1 MKYSS
6 TIISLVA
13 LVAVVLLAIVL
24 FNQDGQ
30 LKKISS
36 DEKRVAPSSFRI
48 GYFDMD
54 TLEAHYDYF
63 KDAQSTAKAKEAA
76 MNTELSGMESS
87 YQKKIQEWRQK
98 GNNMTQAESEQ
109 AQQEYQ
115 TMQQS
120 LQSRKDALQQALY
133 KTTEDMRTSI
143 RKTIEEYVKEFNKQR
158 TYAFIFAYDPSTNI
172 YYRDTIYNITP
183 DLLEGLNAAYK
194 KKN

>member
-1 MKYSS
+1 MKYTS

-13 LVAVVLLAIVL
+13 LVSVGILAIVL
-24 FNQDGQ
+24 FNQAGQ

-36 DEKRVAPSSFRI
+36 DEKMVAPSSFRI

-63 KDAQSTAKAKEAA
+63 KDAQTTAKAKEAA
-76 MNTELSGMESS
+76 MNSELSGMESS

-98 GNNMTQAESEQ
+98 GTNMTQAESEQ

-115 TMQQS
+115 SMQQN

-158 TYAFIFAYDPSTNI
+158 TYAFVFAYDPSSYI
-172 YYRDTIYNITP
+172 YYRDTIYNITS
-183 DLLEGLNAAYK
+183 DLVVGLNAAYK

>member
-1 MKYSS
+1 MKHTS

-13 LVAVVLLAIVL
+13 LASVGILAIVL
-24 FNQDGQ
+24 VNQAGQ

-36 DEKRVAPSSFRI
+36 EEKKVAPSSFRI

-63 KDAQSTAKAKEAA
+63 KDAQGIAKTKEAA
-76 MNTELSGMESS
+76 MNSELTGMEST
-87 YQKKIQEWRQK
+87 YQKKIQEWRAK
-98 GNNMTQAESEQ
+98 GNTMTQAESEQ

-115 TMQQS
+115 AMQQNM
-120 LQSRKDALQQALY
+120 QSRKDALQQELY
-133 KTTEDMRTSI
+133 KKTEDMRTSI

-158 TYAFIFAYDPSTNI
+158 TYAFIFAYDPSSYI
-172 YYRDTIYNITP
+172 YYRDTIYNITA
-183 DLLEGLNAAYK
+183 DLLDGLNAAYK